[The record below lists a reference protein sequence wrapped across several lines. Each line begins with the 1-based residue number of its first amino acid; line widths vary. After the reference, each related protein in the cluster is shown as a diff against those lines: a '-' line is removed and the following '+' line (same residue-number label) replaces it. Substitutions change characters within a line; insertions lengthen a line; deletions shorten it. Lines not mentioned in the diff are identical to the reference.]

1 MEPITLVISALLE
14 KGGVWGVIAAAIISW
29 NVFKEKKF
37 LEKEKELKQ
46 KGLETDTKI
55 DTVEKRYL
63 EKISEMENTL
73 QEMSK
78 KLEMINEEK
87 NKINEERIEDL
98 KEAMNDYYKLASDTL
113 NALEQIK
120 FFLANKK

>member
-14 KGGVWGVIAAAIISW
+14 KGGVWGVIAAAVIAW

-37 LEKEKELKQ
+37 LEKEEELKQ

-55 DTVEKRYL
+55 DSVEKRYL
-63 EKISEMENTL
+63 EKISEMETTL

-87 NKINEERIEDL
+87 NKVNEERIEDL
-98 KEAMNDYYKLASDTL
+98 KEAMNEYYKLASDTL